1 MLKSLLRTLVL
12 IFCATTI
19 AISAKY
25 YLPLQSLNLADIKLP
40 FFLHHINSP
49 KILTQPS
56 FSESVDINQTNFNIT
71 TETNNIDLANNHH
84 QFSSITEF
92 PLGWIDRIEK
102 PETPAQVAN
111 EGINLLIP
119 YTHSYQQETIETY
132 LDAAQKNGIKVFLEP
147 YRESV
152 KAGDT
157 NAVTEFVRTYKQHPA
172 VAGWY
177 AFDEPNVHK
186 VSPQTLEIT
195 YQAIK
200 AEDPNHPVAV
210 VFATQHISKV
220 PPYWNAMDI
229 CMIDRYPIF
238 FNKHEFNNLA
248 DFGEWMQE
256 AAYYAGNKPFWP
268 VLQGFGEQEDGKPKY
283 RRGLPTAAEER
294 YMFYTA
300 VVAGADGLIFYG
312 HHWTQQSW
320 VDSVLTPIITEF
332 REYLSIIGANNLAEK
347 PLANRAD
354 IQAIIYPDPSSQK
367 KLLIAVHHGRGK
379 VKASIDLES
388 LTSVSLVKVLGENRE
403 IKPTRSMILD
413 DFGSY
418 DVHIYEI
425 S

>member
-1 MLKSLLRTLVL
+1 MSKLLKIITICICTLSVVILAETYFQPVSISQIDIAKTQINNPADLSL
-12 IFCATTI
+12 
-19 AISAKY
+19 
-25 YLPLQSLNLADIKLP
+25 
-40 FFLHHINSP
+40 
-49 KILTQPS
+49 
-56 FSESVDINQTNFNIT
+56 E
-71 TETNNIDLANNHH
+71 
-84 QFSSITEF
+84 EF
-92 PLGWIDRIEK
+92 PIGWIDRIEK

-119 YTHSYQQETIETY
+119 YTQSEKKEAILTY
-132 LDAAQKNGIKVFLEP
+132 LDNAQKNGVKVFLEP

-177 AFDEPNVHK
+177 ALDEPLVQK
-186 VSPQTLEIT
+186 VSPQTLEMT

-200 AEDPNHPVAV
+200 AEDPNHPVVV
-210 VFATQHISKV
+210 VFAGDRTTKI

-229 CMIDRYPIF
+229 CLIDRYPIF

-248 DFGEWMQE
+248 DFGEWMQKS
-256 AAYYAGNKPFWP
+256 AYYAGNLPFWP
-268 VLQGFGEQEDGKPKY
+268 ILQGFGEQKNGKPKY
-283 RRGLPTAAEER
+283 RRGLPTLAEEK

-332 REYLSIIGANNLAEK
+332 REYLPIIEANNLAK
-347 PLANRAD
+347 SPLVNKKD
-354 IQAIIYPDPSSQK
+354 IQTVIYQDPSSQK
-367 KLLIAVHHGRGK
+367 SLLIAVHHGRGK
-379 VKASIDLES
+379 VKVTIDSES
-388 LTSVSLVKVLGENRE
+388 LTSSSKAKVLGENRE
-403 IKPTRSMILD
+403 LKLTKGIVRDTFD
-413 DFGSY
+413 SY
-418 DVHIYEI
+418 AVHVYEI

>member
-1 MLKSLLRTLVL
+1 MIAFDMKKFLK
-12 IFCATTI
+12 II
-19 AISAKY
+19 AICICTLSVVILAATYFHTISTSQIDIAQAQIKN
-25 YLPLQSLNLADIKLP
+25 PANLSIK
-40 FFLHHINSP
+40 
-49 KILTQPS
+49 
-56 FSESVDINQTNFNIT
+56 
-71 TETNNIDLANNHH
+71 
-84 QFSSITEF
+84 EF
-92 PLGWIDRIEK
+92 PIGWIDGIEK

-119 YTHSYQQETIETY
+119 YTRSHDRKAILTY
-132 LDAAQKNGIKVFLEP
+132 LDTAQKNGIKVFLEP

-177 AFDEPNVHK
+177 GLDEPVVQN
-186 VSPQTLEIT
+186 VSPQTLEMT

-200 AEDPNHPVAV
+200 AEDPNHPIAV
-210 VFATQHISKV
+210 VFAGDRTKKV
-220 PPYWNAMDI
+220 PLYWNAMDI
-229 CMIDRYPIF
+229 YMVDRYPIY

-256 AAYYAGNKPFWP
+256 SAYYAGDKPFWP

-283 RRGLPTAAEER
+283 LRGLPTAAEER

-320 VDSVLTPIITEF
+320 VDSVLTPIIKEF
-332 REYLSIIGANNLAEK
+332 REYLPTIEASNVAKN
-347 PLANRAD
+347 PLVNRAD
-354 IQAIIYPDPSSQK
+354 IQTVLYQDPSSQK
-367 KLLIAVHHGRGK
+367 HLLIAVHHGRGK
-379 VKASIDLES
+379 VKAIIDSES
-388 LTSVSLVKVLGENRE
+388 LNSTNLAKVLGENRE
-403 IKPTRSMILD
+403 IKLTRGIIRD
-413 DFGSY
+413 TFDSY
-418 DVHIYEI
+418 AVHIYEI